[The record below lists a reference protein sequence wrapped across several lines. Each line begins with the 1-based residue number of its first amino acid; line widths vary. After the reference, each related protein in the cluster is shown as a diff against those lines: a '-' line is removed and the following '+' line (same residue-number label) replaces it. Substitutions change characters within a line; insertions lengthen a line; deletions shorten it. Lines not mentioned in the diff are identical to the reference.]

1 MRVIILAAG
10 QGQRLG
16 PITANQP
23 KCLVSIGD
31 STILW
36 HQIDNCESA
45 GIEDVVVVTGAFA
58 DAVDDEIQRWRDH
71 EPRRLSVTSLYNP
84 FYDVANNMISLWAA
98 RGSMEQDFITINGD
112 NIFEWQIL
120 ERLAAIQ
127 GSPITVTIDQKG
139 TYDEDAMKIVLVNGR
154 ITAMNKRMPI
164 ENANAESIGIMKFSG
179 EGRTLLAAELEKM
192 ARLESYATEW
202 YVQAIERIAI
212 ADGHVGVMPVG
223 DLRWAEVDF
232 PEDLENVRNHFM
244 DLVSSR

>member
-23 KCLVSIGD
+23 KCLVCIGD

-36 HQIDNCESA
+36 HQLDNCERA
-45 GIEDVVVVTGAFA
+45 GIDDVVVVSGAFA

-71 EPRRLSVTSLYNP
+71 EPRRLCVSSLYNP

-98 RGSMEQDFITINGD
+98 RGSMDDDFITINGD

-120 ERLAAIQ
+120 QRLAASE

-139 TYDEDAMKIVLVNGR
+139 TYDDDAMKIVLENGR
-154 ITAMNKRMPI
+154 IIAMNKLMPTGD
-164 ENANAESIGIMKFSG
+164 ANAESIGIMKFSG
-179 EGRTLLAAELEKM
+179 DGRAMLADELEKM
-192 ARLESYATEW
+192 ARLETYATEW

-212 ADGHVGVMPVG
+212 ANGHVGVMPVG

-232 PEDLENVRNHFM
+232 PEDLENVREHFL
-244 DLVSSR
+244 DLVSSP